1 MTPNTVVSREE
12 WIKARKAHLEKERAL
27 MHQRDALYAER
38 RALPWEK
45 VEKDYVFQ
53 SSAGPKSLAD
63 LFDGRSQLFV
73 YHFML
78 TPGSDH
84 LCPGCSFL
92 SDHIDGARQHFEHA
106 DLSFAAISRA
116 PLARIEDVK
125 KRMGWRFEWV
135 SSGGTSFNYD
145 YGVSFTPEQIAAA
158 EPLYNY
164 GITADLGDD
173 IHGSSIFAMG
183 DDGQIYHTY
192 STYARGDEML
202 AGAFA
207 FLDMTPKGRNEEGET
222 MRWVKLH
229 DEYEDTPMEAGACC
243 ATAA

>member
-1 MTPNTVVSREE
+1 MTPNKIVSREE
-12 WIKARKAHLEKERAL
+12 WTLARKAHLEKERAL
-27 MHQRDALYAER
+27 SHQRDTLYADR
-38 RALPWEK
+38 RALPWVK
-45 VEKDYVFQ
+45 VDKDYVFQ
-53 SSAGPKSLAD
+53 STTGPKRLAD
-63 LFDGRSQLFV
+63 LFAGRSQLFV

-92 SDHIDGARQHFEHA
+92 SDHVDGARQHFEHA

-116 PLARIEDVK
+116 PLARIEEVK
-125 KRMGWRFEWV
+125 KRMGWTFEWV

-145 YGVSFTPEQIAAA
+145 YGVSFTPEQIAAG

-164 GITADLGDD
+164 GTTPYLGED
-173 IHGSSIFAMG
+173 IHGSSVFAMG

-192 STYARGDEML
+192 STYARGDEVL

-207 FLDMTPKGRNEEGET
+207 FLDMVPKGRNEQGET
-222 MRWVKLH
+222 MRWVKRH
-229 DEYEDTPMEAGACC
+229 DEYEDAP
-243 ATAA
+243 TAVADAA